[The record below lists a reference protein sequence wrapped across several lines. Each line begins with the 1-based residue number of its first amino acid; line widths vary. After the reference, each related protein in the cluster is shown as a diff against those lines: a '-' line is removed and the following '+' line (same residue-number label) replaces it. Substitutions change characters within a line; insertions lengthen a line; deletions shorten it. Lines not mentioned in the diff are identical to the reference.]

1 MKSLLVAVVSFIIL
15 PGIISP
21 FPAHAFQGE
30 GKSDKAALE
39 NVDAVK
45 ALKIADQ
52 WRRSKKDIN
61 SYVNSREVV
70 FQFPDGKV
78 KKIPLPEDKM
88 VVAVAPYIKQT
99 HG

>member
-1 MKSLLVAVVSFIIL
+1 MKSLLVAVAAYIIL
-15 PGIISP
+15 LGIISP

-52 WRRSKKDIN
+52 WREAKKDIN

-70 FQFPDGKV
+70 FKFPGGKV
-78 KKIPLPEDKM
+78 KKIPLPAKKM
-88 VVAVAPYIKQT
+88 VVAVAPYIKRT
-99 HG
+99 HV